1 MEEKAFRKLLGK
13 SLKGTLTDEEKGKLL
28 EFEKHLLS
36 ENQDTIFKN
45 NTHKEDIRIDVQR
58 RIARRLR
65 HTTRR
70 YQWLKVAASVVLLV
84 GLSVFGY
91 FRWYTTSVDRFRTI
105 ALETG
110 MPPEKVILP
119 DSSVVWMNSGTIL
132 RYYRDFSARREVI
145 LDGEAFFEV
154 KKDSLHPFSVAFGDN
169 RLEVT
174 GTQFNIKYYRDE
186 PSDHTV
192 GIREGR
198 VYVRTAEEAVS
209 LERDEHLKFA
219 GGSRIIKTT
228 RPFPDSGYWN
238 DGEMYFDRTPL
249 NNALLAIARRY
260 NLVLQYKEIPVPVR
274 EQDSKVTASY
284 KTDADIQDI
293 LKGLTLIT
301 PYAYDLDTEKHLLQV
316 RPK

>member
-91 FRWYTTSVDRFRTI
+91 FRWYTTSADRFRTI

-132 RYYRDFSARREVI
+132 RYYRDFSERREVI

-174 GTQFNIKYYRDE
+174 GTQFNIKYYKDE

-192 GIREGR
+192 GIKEGR
-198 VYVRTAEEAVS
+198 VRVRTSGEAVS
-209 LERDEHLKFA
+209 LEQDDHLKFA
-219 GGSRIIKTT
+219 AEGRFIKTT

-238 DGEMYFDRTPL
+238 GGEMYFNRTPL
-249 NNALLAIARRY
+249 ENVLQAIARRY
-260 NLVLQYKEIPVPVR
+260 DLVLQYKEMPVP
-274 EQDSKVTASY
+274 EADSKVTATY
-284 KTDADIQDI
+284 KTDTDITEI

-316 RPK
+316 RPE

>member
-13 SLKGTLTDEEKGKLL
+13 SLKGTLTDEEKRKLQ
-28 EFEKHLLS
+28 EFEKRLLS
-36 ENQDTIFKN
+36 ENQDAVFKN
-45 NTHKEDIRIDVQR
+45 KAHKEDIRIDVQR
-58 RIARRLR
+58 RIARKLR

-70 YQWLKVAASVVLLV
+70 YQWLKVAASVALLV

-91 FRWYTTSVDRFRTI
+91 FRWYTTSADRFRTI

-119 DSSVVWMNSGTIL
+119 DSSVVWMNSGTTL
-132 RYYRDFSARREVI
+132 RYDKEFSKRRKII
-145 LDGEAFFEV
+145 LAGEAFFEV

-174 GTQFNIKYYRDE
+174 GTQFNIKYYKDE
-186 PSDHTV
+186 PSDHNV
-192 GIREGR
+192 GIKEGS
-198 VYVRTAEEAVS
+198 VHVRTAEETVS
-209 LERDEHLKFA
+209 LERDDHLKFT
-219 GGSRIIKTT
+219 GQGRIIKTT
-228 RPFPDSGYWN
+228 RPFPDNGYWN
-238 DGEMYFDRTPL
+238 DGAMYFDRTPL

-260 NLVLQYKEIPVPVR
+260 NLVLQYKEMPVPVR

-284 KTDADIQDI
+284 KTGTDIQDI

>member
-91 FRWYTTSVDRFRTI
+91 FRWYTTSADRFRTI

-132 RYYRDFSARREVI
+132 RYYRDFSERREVI

-174 GTQFNIKYYRDE
+174 GTQFNIKYYKDE

-192 GIREGR
+192 GIKEGR
-198 VYVRTAEEAVS
+198 VRVRTSGEAVS
-209 LERDEHLKFA
+209 LEQDDHLKFA
-219 GGSRIIKTT
+219 AEGRVIKTT
-228 RPFPDSGYWN
+228 RPFPDNGYWN
-238 DGEMYFDRTPL
+238 GGEMYFNRTPL
-249 NNALLAIARRY
+249 ENVLQAIARRY
-260 NLVLQYKEIPVPVR
+260 DLVLQYKEMPVP
-274 EQDSKVTASY
+274 EADSKVTATY
-284 KTDADIQDI
+284 KTDTDITEI

-316 RPK
+316 RPE